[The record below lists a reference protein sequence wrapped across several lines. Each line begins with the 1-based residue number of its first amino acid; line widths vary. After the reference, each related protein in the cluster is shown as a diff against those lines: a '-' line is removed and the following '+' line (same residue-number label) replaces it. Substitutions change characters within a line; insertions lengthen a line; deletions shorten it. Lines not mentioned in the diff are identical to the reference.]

1 MKFHSEETEHELKMI
16 SGLGNK
22 RILRETQLDRGN
34 VPSTSSASGAGGASK
49 GAHSSGSAG

>member
-1 MKFHSEETEHELKMI
+1 MI